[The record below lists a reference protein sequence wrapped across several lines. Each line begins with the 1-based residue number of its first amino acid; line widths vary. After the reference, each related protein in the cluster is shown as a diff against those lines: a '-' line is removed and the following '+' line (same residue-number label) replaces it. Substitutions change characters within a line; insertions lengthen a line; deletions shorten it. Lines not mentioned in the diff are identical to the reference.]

1 MLSVIINPVQGIT
14 VKSVSEWE
22 NIIKEIRCDFF
33 DVVSLYFKDDPEQ
46 VQYDFYVDDLGYYKN
61 YEPSVLSEN
70 YPGLVGTTVIKRHD
84 ETGEDVSLEMEDV
97 IKIVSHI
104 YVYNPDPEDLT
115 KIYFV
120 LRGTKR

>member
-1 MLSVIINPVQGIT
+1 MLSLIISPTEGVT

-33 DVVSLYFKDDPEQ
+33 DVVSLYFEDDPEQ

-61 YEPSVLSEN
+61 YEPVVLSDN

-84 ETGEDVSLEMEDV
+84 ETGDDVSLEMEDIV
-97 IKIVSHI
+97 KIVSHI
-104 YVYNPDPEDLT
+104 FVYNPDPEDLT
-115 KIYFV
+115 NYYFC